1 MIVVKG
7 KGTIQSKLEWLEELP
22 DEEQSLRTEGI
33 KARLSLQLQVR
44 EEELIIEDNP
54 YKDTTEYLEGVE
66 EAERWL
72 MEREYILLHKLD

>member
-44 EEELIIEDNP
+44 EEEPIIEECP
-54 YKDTTEYLEGVE
+54 FKDTTEYLEGAE

-72 MEREYILLHKLD
+72 MEREHVLVHKLD